1 MRRAT
6 AGAVAHR
13 PAADDPVADHPAPGG
28 PVADGAAAYR
38 PERPTGQGV
47 GANAAGMTTA
57 TLASLPEPT
66 TVPTTAIPP
75 TSTAP
80 TTGAPPTTAPGSGV
94 AAAGGAAGWSGRA
107 DPGQGACPRPR
118 LRRVRTD
125 PDPDRDDE
133 GVAARLPAARHPP
146 VPDDLRPTPELRR
159 RAHQVLRLT
168 LEVVD
173 GRRPLAHVAPH
184 LEPCALRY
192 VRAACGPRPVT
203 GPPRRLTSLHVSR
216 PGPGAVEVAAV
227 HSAGGRSRVVA
238 ARFEG
243 RPDDPA
249 RWRCST
255 LRLL

>member
-1 MRRAT
+1 
-6 AGAVAHR
+6 
-13 PAADDPVADHPAPGG
+13 
-28 PVADGAAAYR
+28 
-38 PERPTGQGV
+38 
-47 GANAAGMTTA
+47 MTTA
-57 TLASLPEPT
+57 TLTPTPLPT
-66 TVPTTAIPP
+66 TVSATAAPPAAAPTTA
-75 TSTAP
+75 AP
-80 TTGAPPTTAPGSGV
+80 YRTAPGSGA
-94 AAAGGAAGWSGRA
+94 AAAGGPAGWAGRA
-107 DPGQGACPRPR
+107 DPRDGTGPRPR
-118 LRRVRTD
+118 LRLVRTD
-125 PDPDRDDE
+125 PDPDRDD
-133 GVAARLPAARHPP
+133 GVVAARLPVARHPP

-192 VRAACGPRPVT
+192 VRAACGPRPVA

-227 HSAGGRSRVVA
+227 HSAGGRSRVLA